1 MWQRGHQIGWQ
12 FRWVTKKSDS
22 IVTKNCDK
30 FGDSTNMSPT
40 LSPDWSQNT
49 VNHQIGHQICHKICH
64 QTPWG
69 SYMCSSGQ
77 LTTVFVCRRLWSLS
91 MRNRFQHT
99 RRPPWTSIITFFLW
113 TSIMTICPFSTPNSI
128 FFGKKWPSSIH
139 EAIVGKRLKLQNSEL
154 WGYKGVS
161 IVLAKVGNANSLP
174 LQNDIRLFI

>member
-30 FGDSTNMSPT
+30 FGDSKNMSPT

-69 SYMCSSGQ
+69 SYMPKAWLSTNACTEVCYYDSVKVNIPVEKSSM
-77 LTTVFVCRRLWSLS
+77 LVKAVIY
-91 MRNRFQHT
+91 H
-99 RRPPWTSIITFFLW
+99 
-113 TSIMTICPFSTPNSI
+113 
-128 FFGKKWPSSIH
+128 
-139 EAIVGKRLKLQNSEL
+139 
-154 WGYKGVS
+154 
-161 IVLAKVGNANSLP
+161 
-174 LQNDIRLFI
+174 